1 MKRNTFERS
10 RCLRDTV
17 FAMQMEGR
25 ALSKHTAAPL
35 IHCDKRTAERI
46 LAHLWLEKMIRIVS
60 WDRSYNNT
68 TPIYRW
74 DSGPDAPRPE
84 AIDPAEKTRNRRKD
98 PAVREREAASKRWK
112 KSVGKEVRLGMFGI

>member
-10 RCLRDTV
+10 RCLRDIV
-17 FAMQMEGR
+17 FFMQMHGH
-25 ALSKHTAAPL
+25 ALTKHTASEL

-60 WDRSYNNT
+60 WDRIYNNT

-74 DSGPDAPRPE
+74 GQGRDAKRPAAME
-84 AIDPAEKTRNRRKD
+84 PAEKQRRHRAK
-98 PAVREREAASKRWK
+98 PGVMERQNFAKRVK
-112 KSVGKEVRLGMFGI
+112 RTVGKEVRLGMFGV